1 MTGEDG
7 TCTLIIFGASG
18 DLSQRKLI
26 PAVYNLSVNRLVSA
40 HLNILG
46 IGRTSF
52 SDEEFRQH
60 VSDEV
65 KELPAYDSEQWSD
78 FSQRLSYLTGSYDDP
93 HTYQQLATHLQ
104 KRTGNGGGQHNR
116 LFYLAVPPK
125 VYPEII
131 RQLGRAG
138 LNRSEHG
145 WTHLI
150 VEKPFGHDLNSARQL
165 NELVHAC
172 FEENQVYRIDHYLGK
187 ETVQNILAFRFANF
201 IFDELWGR
209 KYIDHIQITAAETG
223 RVEERS
229 GYYDENG
236 VVRDMLQ
243 NHLLQLLAF
252 ITMEAPIAMDAKELR
267 DEKVKLLRTIRPP
280 DRSAA
285 VLGQYEGYQSEEG
298 VDPHSQ
304 TPTFAALK
312 LFIDNRRWQGVPFYL
327 RSGKA
332 LAAKATEISVQFTHV
347 ANPIFE
353 KRSGPRSNLISFCIQ
368 PDEGIHLNFQLKEPG
383 GEMQTSPVAMNFRY
397 RDLIGNQ
404 PLPEAYERLIL
415 DAIQGDASLFSRSD
429 EIEQAWELVADLLQ
443 QEDTGEHLP
452 LQSYPPGTWG
462 PEAADELIRRDG
474 REWLNCCA
482 SEEEES

>member
-1 MTGEDG
+1 MEKDTG
-7 TCTLIIFGASG
+7 TCTLVIFGASG

-26 PAVYNLSVNRLVSA
+26 PAVYTLA
-40 HLNILG
+40 LNGLISRQLGILG

-52 SDEEFRQH
+52 SNAEFRQS
-60 VSDEV
+60 VSTGVESLATFKPDTW
-65 KELPAYDSEQWSD
+65 DD

-93 HTYQQLATHLQ
+93 HTYQALRDHLEAL
-104 KRTGNGGGQHNR
+104 TGDGEGQHNR

-131 RQLGRAG
+131 KQLGNAG
-138 LNRSEHG
+138 LNMNQHG
-145 WTHLI
+145 WTHI
-150 VEKPFGHDLNSARQL
+150 VIEKPFGHDLKSARQL
-165 NELVHAC
+165 NEQVHGC
-172 FEENQVYRIDHYLGK
+172 FEEEQVYRIDHYLGK

-201 IFDELWGR
+201 IFDEMWGR
-209 KYIDHIQITAAETG
+209 KYIDHIQITAAETD
-223 RVEERS
+223 RVEQRA

-252 ITMEAPIAMDAKELR
+252 ITMEAPIEMTAKELR

-280 DRSAA
+280 EPSDS
-285 VLGQYEGYQSEEG
+285 VLGQYAGYSEEEG
-298 VDPHSQ
+298 VDSHSQ
-304 TPTFAALK
+304 TPTYVAVK

-332 LAAKATEISVQFTHV
+332 LADKVTEITVQFTHV

-368 PDEGIHLNFQLKEPG
+368 PDEGIQLTFQLKEPG
-383 GEMQTSPVAMNFRY
+383 KDMQTAPVAMDFQY
-397 RDLIGNQ
+397 SDLIGDQ

-415 DAIQGDASLFSRSD
+415 DAIRGDASLFSRSD
-429 EIEQAWELVADLLQ
+429 EIERAWELVDVLLLQ
-443 QEDTGEHLP
+443 GNADEKTQPLP
-452 LQSYPPGTWG
+452 YSPGSWG
-462 PEAADELIRRDG
+462 PTAAHDLIRQDG
-474 REWLNCCA
+474 RDWLDCCGA
-482 SEEEES
+482 SGEE